1 MRLENIIENNEKLKE
16 TLYKELV
23 SLLQEEICNPATLR
37 ENLMLTVSEEVDP
50 DDKWGDG
57 EYAIVKKEVRKFI
70 DDNFV
75 NADAEAREN
84 NRDAREYEM
93 EGLEAMRGAY

>member
-50 DDKWGDG
+50 DDKWSDG
-57 EYAIVKKEVRKFI
+57 EYAIVKKGVRKFI

-93 EGLEAMRGAY
+93 ERLEAMRGAY